1 MASLAN
7 IRAGFAAVLSAA
19 YPEAQVT
26 GYLLPSPSAPA
37 FEVEPGE
44 DGVTY
49 DLSMKR
55 GADDW
60 MFTVRGIRSTSLDV
74 AAQKQLDV
82 WLASTGSGSVKTV
95 LEAAPTLPVGGS
107 ATVSHLRVVRASGP
121 RRFVIGDIEYLGAEW
136 SVRVIAA

>member
-1 MASLAN
+1 MASLSN
-7 IRAGFAAVLSAA
+7 IRAGFAAVLAAA

-26 GYLLPSPSAPA
+26 GYLLPSPMAPA
-37 FEVEPGE
+37 FEIEPGE

-49 DLSMKR
+49 DLSMNR

-82 WLASTGSGSVKTV
+82 WLSSGSGSVKTV

-107 ATVSHLRVVRASGP
+107 ATVNDLRVVRASGP